1 MLRTIARTLR
11 VSTKAA
17 LICATIV
24 GLGVNAADA
33 QARHGIAMYGEPALP
48 PDFVALP
55 YADPGAPQGGRIV
68 FAEVGGFDSLNP
80 YILRGS
86 APWGV
91 SLLTVQSLLG
101 RSYDEPFTLYGVLA
115 ESVATDA
122 ARSFVEFTL
131 NPAARFSDGSPV
143 TVADVMWSF
152 ETLGTRGHPRY
163 RTAWSKVATMEQT
176 GPLSLRLT
184 FTEPDRELPLILGLR
199 PILSRAQFDTDAAGR
214 DFDASSL
221 EPVIGSGPYV
231 VDQVD
236 PGRAITFRRNRD
248 WWGDA
253 LPFFAGQHNLDEI
266 RYEYY
271 GDASVAFEAFKAGLV
286 SVWREPNTARW
297 RDSYDFPAMT
307 DGRLRRVEIPHQ
319 RPSGMSGFVMNT
331 RRPLFADPRVRE
343 AMILAFDFEQVN
355 ATVNGGLEPRIVSY
369 FGNSD
374 LGMRP
379 GPAEPRILA
388 LLSPY
393 AATLPTGTLDD
404 ITLPVSDGRA
414 NRRNRRE
421 AARLLAEAGWV
432 PDAAGVLRNASG
444 TPFAFEIVLQQG
456 WSEYQVVANSYI
468 SSLQSLG
475 IAATLTV
482 IDPAQYVERTNAT
495 DFDMTYMLRPMSLSP
510 GNEQSLY
517 WGSAGVDVPGTRNW
531 AGVDDP
537 AVDAMI
543 ATMLE
548 ARSRDDF
555 TAAVRALDRLLMAG
569 RYVVPFWYSP
579 VSRLAVE
586 QGLHFPDVLPIYGD
600 WTGFLPEVWWYQE

>member
-1 MLRTIARTLR
+1 
-11 VSTKAA
+11 
-17 LICATIV
+17 
-24 GLGVNAADA
+24 
-33 QARHGIAMYGEPALP
+33 MYGEPALP

-55 YADPGAPQGGRIV
+55 YADPDAPQGGRIV

-115 ESVATDA
+115 ESVATDE

-143 TVADVMWSF
+143 TVADVIWSF
-152 ETLGTRGHPRY
+152 ETLGTLGHPRY

-199 PILSRAQFDTDAAGR
+199 PILSRAQFDTAAGGR

-221 EPVIGSGPYV
+221 DPVIGSGPYV

-253 LPFFAGQHNLDEI
+253 LPIFAGQHNLDEI

-286 SVWREPNTARW
+286 SVWREPNAARW

-307 DGRLRRVEIPHQ
+307 DGRLHRVEIPHQ

-331 RRPLFADPRVRE
+331 RRALFADPRVRE

-355 ATVNGGLEPRIVSY
+355 ATVNGGLEPRIASY

-379 GPAEPRILA
+379 GPAEGRVLA
-388 LLSPY
+388 LLAPY
-393 AATLPTGTLDD
+393 AATLPSGALDG

-421 AARLLAEAGWV
+421 AANLLAEAGWV

-444 TPFAFEIVLQQG
+444 APFAFEIVLQQG
-456 WSEYQVVANSYI
+456 WSEYQVVANAYI

-475 IAATLTV
+475 IRASLTV

-548 ARSRDDF
+548 ARSREAF

-579 VSRLAVE
+579 VSRLAVA